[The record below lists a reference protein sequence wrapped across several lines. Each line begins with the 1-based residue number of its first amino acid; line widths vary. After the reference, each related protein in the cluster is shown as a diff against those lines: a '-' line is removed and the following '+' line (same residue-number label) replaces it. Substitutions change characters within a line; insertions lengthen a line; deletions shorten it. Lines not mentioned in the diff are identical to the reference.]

1 MPIFPTETKKYRCK
15 DCGEIYFRRVSSL
28 ENDKKCPKC
37 GSKKAIRVPMTLKE
51 LWFTI
56 KNPIL

>member
-1 MPIFPTETKKYRCK
+1 MSIFPTETKKYRCK
-15 DCGEIYFRRVSSL
+15 DCGEIYFRRVPSW

-37 GSKKAIRVPMTLKE
+37 GSKKAIRVLMTLKE

>member
-1 MPIFPTETKKYRCK
+1 MSIFPTETKKYRCR
-15 DCGEIYFRRVSSL
+15 DCGEIYFRRVPSW
-28 ENDKKCPKC
+28 ENDKKCLKC